1 MQLISNFLE
10 IDHNKLLQIK
20 VKFFKL
26 TYLLSINL
34 KNIKILLF
42 DLS

>member
-20 VKFFKL
+20 VKLFKL
-26 TYLLSINL
+26 TYLTIY
-34 KNIKILLF
+34 
-42 DLS
+42 